1 MSVGIQKKARPFN
14 LEDEW
19 KIVWFQSWPKA
30 DGYMMVDPLL
40 TYMKLLSILI
50 HGPLE
55 MDRME
60 YDNLLYPTPPYMDK
74 KDLPS

>member
-1 MSVGIQKKARPFN
+1 
-14 LEDEW
+14 
-19 KIVWFQSWPKA
+19 
-30 DGYMMVDPLL
+30 MMVDPLL